1 MRIAVIGAGNWGINL
16 MRNLRDLG
24 VLSHIAETVSDLR
37 DRVRSE
43 VQDVELLDDYR
54 PLLEADIDAVA
65 IATPVPTHAAIA
77 GEFLAAGK
85 DVFVEK
91 PMTLTAVEAE
101 NLVAQAE
108 EGKRIL
114 MVGHLLLYQPAIAWL
129 KDYLD
134 AGKLG
139 KVFSFHQERMKLG
152 RARAAENVLW
162 SLGVHDVAVLLYL
175 AGSAPVASSFSGH
188 CGLQDGIDDD
198 TYLHMEFPGGV
209 KAHLHNSWLWPENRR
224 RLTVVGEKGML
235 VYDELAQNITLHHKT
250 IDSDLQNQDQGE
262 GVVFEGSGQPLRLE
276 MQHFIECIK
285 TRATPRSDGK
295 KGLDVVRILESVT
308 PPRILGGQ

>member
-16 MRNLRDLG
+16 VRNLRDLG
-24 VLSHIAETVSDLR
+24 VLSHVAEVVADLR
-37 DRVRSE
+37 DRVQAE
-43 VQDVELLDDYR
+43 AGDVELLDDYR

-91 PMTLTAVEAE
+91 PMTLTTAEAE
-101 NLVAQAE
+101 GLVARAE
-108 EGKRIL
+108 EGRRIL
-114 MVGHLLLYQPAIAWL
+114 MVGHLLLYQPAIDWL
-129 KDYLD
+129 KDYLG
-134 AGKLG
+134 AGELG
-139 KVFSFHQERMKLG
+139 KVYSFHQERMKLG

-162 SLGVHDVAVLLYL
+162 SLGVHDVAVLLHL
-175 AGSAPVASSFSGH
+175 AGSAPAATLFSGH
-188 CGLQDGIDDD
+188 CGLQEGIDDD

-235 VYDELAQNITLHHKT
+235 VYDELAQNVTLHRKT
-250 IDSDLQNQDQGE
+250 IDSGLQNQDGGE
-262 GVVFEGSGQPLRLE
+262 EVVFEGSGQALRLE
-276 MQHFIECIK
+276 MQHFIECVR

-295 KGLDVVRILESVT
+295 NGLDVLRVLDSVN
-308 PPRILGGQ
+308 GSG

>member
-1 MRIAVIGAGNWGINL
+1 MKIAVIGAGNWGINL
-16 MRNLRDLG
+16 VRNLRDLG
-24 VLSHIAETVSDLR
+24 ALSHVAEAVPGLR
-37 DRVRSE
+37 NRVRGEADE
-43 VQDVELLDDYR
+43 VDLLDDYR
-54 PLLEADIDAVA
+54 PLLEADIDGVA

-91 PMTLTAVEAE
+91 PMTFTVAEAE
-101 NLVAQAE
+101 DLVASAE
-108 EGKRIL
+108 QHGRVL

-129 KDYLD
+129 KKYLD

-139 KVFSFHQERMKLG
+139 RVFSFHQERMKLG

-175 AGSAPVASSFSGH
+175 SGTPPVATTFSGH
-188 CGLQDGIDDD
+188 CGLQENIADD
-198 TYLHMEFPGGV
+198 TYLHMEFPGEV

-235 VYDELAQNITLHHKT
+235 VYDEVAQNVILHRKS
-250 IDSDLQNQDQGE
+250 IDSDLQNQDLGE
-262 GVVFEGSGQPLRLE
+262 EVLFEGSGQPLRLE
-276 MQHFIECIK
+276 MEHFIECIN
-285 TRATPRSDGK
+285 TRETPRSDGSN
-295 KGLDVVRILESVT
+295 GLDVVRVLESVT
-308 PPRILGGQ
+308 SPGISGR

>member
-16 MRNLRDLG
+16 VRNLRDLG
-24 VLSHIAETVSDLR
+24 VLSHVAEEVGSLR
-37 DRVRSE
+37 ERVASE
-43 VQDVELLDDYR
+43 VQDVELLDDYT

-65 IATPVPTHAAIA
+65 IATPVPTHAVIA

-101 NLVAQAE
+101 KLVDQAE

-114 MVGHLLLYQPAIAWL
+114 MVGHLLLYQPAIHWL
-129 KDYLD
+129 KEYLS
-134 AGKLG
+134 AGELG
-139 KVFSFHQERMKLG
+139 KVYSFHQERMKLG

-162 SLGVHDVAVLLYL
+162 SLGVHDVAVLLHL
-175 AGSAPVASSFSGH
+175 AGGAPLTSSCSGH

-235 VYDELAQNITLHHKT
+235 VYNELAQNITLHHKT
-250 IDSDLQNQDQGE
+250 IDSSLQNQDEGE
-262 GVVFEGSGQPLRLE
+262 EVVFEGSGQPLRLE
-276 MQHFIECIK
+276 MEHFIECVK

-295 KGLDVVRILESVT
+295 NGLDVVRVLESVT
-308 PPRILGGQ
+308 CVF